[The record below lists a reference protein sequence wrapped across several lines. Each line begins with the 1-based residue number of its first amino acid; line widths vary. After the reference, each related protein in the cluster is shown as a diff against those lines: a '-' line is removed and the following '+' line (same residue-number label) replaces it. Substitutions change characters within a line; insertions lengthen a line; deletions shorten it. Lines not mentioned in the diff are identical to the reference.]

1 MENIDLLIK
10 TLKENGNNHDYN
22 GLLPKWY
29 SNMIENYTGFELLK
43 QLKND
48 FEEYYDNM
56 LQNPDD
62 ENLELENAIIA
73 TIEAL
78 YGKPVDVD
86 DVYSN
91 LDKIYS
97 EIYVGVSY
105 TPEWPIQ
112 KANDNHNRYVDK
124 HKHLTINNMTIKE
137 NNNEQKYI
145 YGD

>member
-1 MENIDLLIK
+1 MENIDLFIK
-10 TLKENGNNHDYN
+10 TLKENGNNADYK

-29 SNMIENYTGFELLK
+29 SNMIEYYTGFELLK

-56 LQNPDD
+56 LENPDD

-78 YGKPVDVD
+78 YGRPVDVD

-91 LDKIYS
+91 LDRIYS
-97 EIYVGVSY
+97 E
-105 TPEWPIQ
+105 
-112 KANDNHNRYVDK
+112 
-124 HKHLTINNMTIKE
+124 L
-137 NNNEQKYI
+137 
-145 YGD
+145 

>member
-10 TLKENGNNHDYN
+10 TLKENGNNSDYK

-29 SNMIENYTGFELLK
+29 SNMIKHYTGFELLK
-43 QLKND
+43 QLEND

-56 LQNPDD
+56 FENPDD

-86 DVYSN
+86 DVYNN

-97 EIYVGVSY
+97 EL
-105 TPEWPIQ
+105 
-112 KANDNHNRYVDK
+112 R
-124 HKHLTINNMTIKE
+124 
-137 NNNEQKYI
+137 
-145 YGD
+145 